1 MEKLDTE
8 LLLKNISIMQ
18 ENERLRKRAQELNQE
33 NQALL
38 NEIKQKLSKD
48 DNNDSNNSCC
58 NQNASC
64 SKNSTC

>member
-38 NEIKQKLSKD
+38 NEIKQKLSKGG
-48 DNNDSNNSCC
+48 NNDSNNKSS
-58 NQNASC
+58 NQNAS
-64 SKNSTC
+64 SSNN